1 MPGAVRGRPKL
12 YLFVALAVTAA
23 ITAAIYGVDY
33 LLNPWAYAHAERPP
47 LLGYWRGDIVVEPG
61 DRRTVV
67 LRLTH
72 PALRS
77 RSPSRIN
84 LLGGARV
91 CGSRGAARYNLTGAT
106 ENRDGTQFTIGF
118 GGDDLGAGTHLD
130 ETNAT
135 CDGANRIELRTRLRW
150 VEPDGSSRGTT
161 SIDARSGAERRRIPF
176 ELRRSTKEEF
186 DAACGRG
193 AAAQD

>member
-1 MPGAVRGRPKL
+1 MSEASSAPPFSMLRVVCRALFGARPKL

-47 LLGYWRGDIVVEPG
+47 LLGYWRGDIVFEPG

-67 LRLTH
+67 
-72 PALRS
+72 
-77 RSPSRIN
+77 
-84 LLGGARV
+84 
-91 CGSRGAARYNLTGAT
+91 
-106 ENRDGTQFTIGF
+106 
-118 GGDDLGAGTHLD
+118 
-130 ETNAT
+130 
-135 CDGANRIELRTRLRW
+135 
-150 VEPDGSSRGTT
+150 EPDGGSRGTT

-186 DAACGRG
+186 DAACGGG